1 VRRKKQTMITL
12 TINGKKIKA
21 EAGKT
26 ILEVAR
32 AHDMHIPT
40 LCHSDALQPA
50 GNCRLCTV
58 EVTQGNRTTL
68 ETSCNYLIQSN
79 MVVETDSKRVK
90 EARRLVM
97 ELLLA
102 RCPNPKKVREMALEV
117 GVDSVPRQ
125 FSMENEYCILCG
137 LCVRSCSEVVQAN
150 AIDFEGSG
158 INKKVTVP
166 FNQASSDCI
175 GCGSCVFVC
184 PTQVIKMQD
193 LGNAQ
198 IIYADG
204 KEDLGPQRSMQN
216 WKTELPVKM
225 CKGCGNPMAPEK
237 QLTGIR
243 DKMILP
249 MEFFDYCQ
257 TCRAY
262 PVIDEEKCLGCGACG
277 DSCPCCALELKEDG
291 KEIKANCHTTNCT
304 GCRICLDICPNEAIS

>member
-1 VRRKKQTMITL
+1 MITL

-32 AHDMHIPT
+32 AHEIHIPT

-58 EVTQGNRTTL
+58 EVSQGNRTTL

-158 INKKVTVP
+158 LNKKVTVP
-166 FNQASSDCI
+166 FNEASSDCI

-216 WKTELPVKM
+216 WKTELSVKM

-237 QLTGIR
+237 QLTDIR

-291 KEIKANCHTTNCT
+291 EETKANCYTTNCT